1 MTASALLDL
10 VSDDWLD
17 RLTRATV
24 RRRLLVYAALTYD
37 GRVMFEPV
45 DPFDAEVIAA
55 VNRHQRGD
63 KGFGPA
69 LGPNAGEAAIA
80 RFEALGYAVVQG
92 ASDWVLGRQDVE
104 IQGDLL
110 TGWAA
115 AANELGDRNPAEI
128 SRWLERRLAHVGS
141 GCSSISV
148 GHIDFFAGPTGAR

>member
-10 VSDDWLD
+10 VSADWLD
-17 RLTRATV
+17 RLARATV
-24 RRRLLVYAALTYD
+24 ARRLLVYAALTYD
-37 GRVMFEPV
+37 GRVMFEPA
-45 DPFDAEVIAA
+45 DPFDAEMIAA

-128 SRWLERRLAHVGS
+128 GGGSSVGARTS
-141 GCSSISV
+141 VPACSSISV